1 MTEVYTKE
9 EALVMEEV
17 AFHRIQQLYK
27 EQLKHVAGT

>member
-17 AFHRIQQLYK
+17 TFHRIQQLYK